1 MNIVPSGSSRP
12 YMVYT
17 TIGGVSTSYLIYYD
31 LTRGGTVPFPIPEAS
46 LLVVVGVVVAAG
58 IAVAVLTRGKY

>member
-1 MNIVPSGSSRP
+1 
-12 YMVYT
+12 MVYT